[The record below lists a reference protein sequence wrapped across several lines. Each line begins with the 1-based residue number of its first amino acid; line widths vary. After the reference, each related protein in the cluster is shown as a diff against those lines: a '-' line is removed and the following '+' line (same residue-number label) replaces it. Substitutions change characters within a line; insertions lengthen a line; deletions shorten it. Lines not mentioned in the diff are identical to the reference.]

1 MKRILT
7 VIGTRPEAIKMA
19 PVLQEL
25 RRQAASFQ
33 PLVCVTSQHQEML
46 APMLELFQ
54 IRPDVDLEIM
64 QENQDLPFLTEMAVN
79 RVTRTL
85 RALQPEV
92 LLVQGDTTTAMA
104 AALAGYYEKVPVGHV
119 EAGLRTQDRYNPFP
133 EEINR
138 RFISA
143 MGTFHFAPTRRSR
156 DALLSEGHSP
166 DSVFLTGNTAVDALH
181 MIREMPT
188 GESVGV
194 KVHDT
199 KRTILVT
206 AHRRE
211 NFGDPLER
219 ICAALKKLVQRN
231 PDVEI
236 VYPVHLN
243 PNVRD
248 TVIPSLSTVEG
259 IKLLE
264 PMGYV
269 DFIHLLER
277 CHLVLTDSGGIQ
289 EEAPAFGKPVLVM
302 REETERKEG
311 IEAGITEL
319 VGTDDGRIVE
329 SVEKLLNDE
338 QACGRM
344 SGRANPYG
352 DGQAARRIVDVLD
365 RGTCTEWVPPK

>member
-1 MKRILT
+1 
-7 VIGTRPEAIKMA
+7 
-19 PVLQEL
+19 
-25 RRQAASFQ
+25 
-33 PLVCVTSQHQEML
+33 
-46 APMLELFQ
+46 
-54 IRPDVDLEIM
+54 
-64 QENQDLPFLTEMAVN
+64 
-79 RVTRTL
+79 
-85 RALQPEV
+85 
-92 LLVQGDTTTAMA
+92 
-104 AALAGYYEKVPVGHV
+104 
-119 EAGLRTQDRYNPFP
+119 
-133 EEINR
+133 
-138 RFISA
+138 
-143 MGTFHFAPTRRSR
+143 
-156 DALLSEGHSP
+156 
-166 DSVFLTGNTAVDALH
+166 
-181 MIREMPT
+181 
-188 GESVGV
+188 
-194 KVHDT
+194 
-199 KRTILVT
+199 
-206 AHRRE
+206 
-211 NFGDPLER
+211 
-219 ICAALKKLVQRN
+219 VQRN